1 MANTLIRFDWAMK
14 RLLRQKSNFIIL
26 EGFLSE
32 LLRDDIKIQEILD
45 SETNQETLDDKF
57 NRADILAKKANGELI
72 IIELQNNKEVDYFQR
87 MLYGVSKV
95 TAEHLKLRD
104 AYSNIKKV
112 YSVNIVYFELGQGK
126 DYVYHG
132 KAEFKGTHDGDILQL
147 STKQRELFGKE
158 ELYQLYPEY
167 YVIKVNNFNDVAKD
181 SLDEWIY
188 YLKNDEVLKGAKA
201 KGLREVEDH
210 LRVQGLSDNERQDY
224 YRHMENNRLAV
235 SLLETAKMDGKTEV
249 AKALK
254 ENGVDINIIALTT
267 GLSKKE
273 IDSL

>member
-45 SETNQETLDDKF
+45 SETNQEAFDDKF
-57 NRADILAKKANGELI
+57 SRADILAKKADGELI

-95 TAEHLKLRD
+95 TAEHINLGD
-104 AYSNIKKV
+104 AYGDLKKI

-132 KAEFKGTHDGDILQL
+132 KAEFKGIHKGDILQL
-147 STKQRELFGKE
+147 SKKQKDLFGKE
-158 ELYQLYPEY
+158 ELDQLYPEY

-201 KGLREVEDH
+201 KGLKEVEDH
-210 LRVQGLSDNERQDY
+210 LRIQELSENERKDY
-224 YRHMENNRLAV
+224 YRHMENNRLAT
-235 SLLETAKMDGKTEV
+235 SLLETAKMDGKAEV

-254 ENGVDINIIALTT
+254 DRGVDIDIIVSTT
-267 GLSKKE
+267 GLSRKE
-273 IDSL
+273 IDGL

>member
-1 MANTLIRFDWAMK
+1 MADTLIRFDWAMK

-32 LLRDDIKIQEILD
+32 LLKDDIKIQEILD

-72 IIELQNNKEVDYFQR
+72 IVELQNNKEVDYFQR

-95 TAEHLKLRD
+95 TAEHLKLGD
-104 AYSNIKKV
+104 AYSNLKKV

-132 KAEFKGTHDGDILQL
+132 KAEFKGIHDGDILQL
-147 STKQRELFGKE
+147 SSKQKELFGKE

-201 KGLREVEDH
+201 KGLHEVEEY
-210 LRVQGLSDNERQDY
+210 LQIQGLSESERKDY
-224 YRHMENNRLAV
+224 YTHMENNRLAI
-235 SLLETAKMDGKTEV
+235 SLLETARMDGRAEA
-249 AKALK
+249 AKVLK
-254 ENGVDINIIALTT
+254 ANGVALSIIIEAT
-267 GLSKKE
+267 GLSKRE